1 MLVRNAYTNDTRV
14 EREAATLADA
24 GLLVTV
30 VGEGAD
36 GLPPSERQ
44 DGVHVIRVRRRGP
57 SVPGLRF
64 LSHLWRL
71 QRTVARTR
79 PDVLHAHDT
88 DALQVIGPLARRMG
102 VPVVFDA
109 HELWLGRS
117 ARGRGTLYHRLAQAY
132 YGWIERRHL
141 PRASAVMVAN
151 PPIADVLERTYGL
164 SHVYS
169 VPNYPSER
177 GAVDRRELR
186 SLPGGDAVP
195 AGARIVLYVGAI
207 SPERGIESL
216 VDAMPLV
223 PMAQLV
229 FLGGGGLEP
238 EIRRRVV
245 ERGIDERTHFLGMV
259 PSAEVVPYAA
269 SATVGILSTVPT
281 NLNNQLALPNKIFQ
295 YMAASLPVVAS
306 DYPQIR
312 DVVEGSHAGV
322 VYDPRDV
329 EALAA
334 AIRIYTDDPER
345 AARDGANGRRAITE
359 HFHWDASAATLLE
372 IYRTVLGRDW
382 TGSS

>member
-24 GLLVTV
+24 GFLVTV

-36 GLPPSERQ
+36 GLLPSERR
-44 DGVHVIRVRRRGP
+44 DGVHVVRVRRRGP
-57 SVPGLRF
+57 SLPGLRF
-64 LSHLWRL
+64 LAHMWRL
-71 QRTVARTR
+71 RRAVAKTR

-88 DALQVIGPLARRMG
+88 DALQVVGPLGRRLG

-117 ARGRGTLYHRLAQAY
+117 ARGRGRLYHRMAQAY
-132 YGWIERRHL
+132 YGWIERRNVPL
-141 PRASAVMVAN
+141 ASAVMVAN
-151 PPIADVLERTYGL
+151 PPIADVLEREYGL
-164 SHVYS
+164 SLVYS
-169 VPNYPSER
+169 VPNYPAER
-177 GAVDRRELR
+177 GPVERRELR
-186 SLPGGDAVP
+186 SLPGGDAIP
-195 AGARIVLYVGAI
+195 ADAPIVLYVGAI
-207 SPERGIESL
+207 SPERGIERL

-223 PMAQLV
+223 PNGHLV

-238 EIRRRVV
+238 VIRRRVS
-245 ERGIDERTHFLGMV
+245 ERGIAQRTHFLGMV

-312 DVVEGSHAGV
+312 EVVHGSHAGV

-334 AIRIYTDDPER
+334 GIRTYTDDPER

-359 HFHWDASAATLLE
+359 RFHWDASAATLLE
-372 IYRTVLGRDW
+372 IYRAVIGRHGA
-382 TGSS
+382 GSS